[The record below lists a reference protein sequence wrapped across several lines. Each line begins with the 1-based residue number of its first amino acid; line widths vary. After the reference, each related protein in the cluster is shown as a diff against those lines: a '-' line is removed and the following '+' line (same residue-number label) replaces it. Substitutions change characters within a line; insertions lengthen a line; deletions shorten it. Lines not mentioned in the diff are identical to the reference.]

1 MPVTSGPNDACL
13 RHSPPFVMIRGR
25 INEAASSPDRQSA
38 GLDAL
43 PSYGGAEGTVHAD
56 QNLTLEMTAK

>member
-25 INEAASSPDRQSA
+25 INEAASSPDRQPA

-43 PSYGGAEGTVHAD
+43 PSYGGSEGTVYTD
-56 QNLTLEMTAK
+56 QNLALKMTAK